1 MSYRHTSSAS
11 LLLTTSALIACPGDT
26 ATTSEPGSSSG
37 EPGTTGSSSSS
48 TGDVPTGTDDTPTT
62 TDPSTGATTGETTTS
77 GTTDASSSTG
87 DGLCHT
93 FLCGA
98 PASCCGADDDCVAG
112 TCVAGCASDVRC
124 GADLEICCADGEVCI
139 GGACTARLG
148 DCAGPGDC
156 DPPGHCDIALGKCIP
171 PPEDPT
177 CEYPKGQIGLT
188 AGWAFTSDEVTTMP
202 LVVDLDGDGVS
213 EVVVNSMRAKDK
225 PADYA
230 YGELICLDG
239 ATGEEIWRIADNPQ
253 NGKFGAHG
261 RTTLA
266 AGDVDGDE
274 RPDIIYPGRPEGT
287 NFISPIYAVDGDGVL
302 LWTSHNLNNTVAKI
316 RVQNG
321 APALA
326 NLDDDPMTE
335 IAYGAAIYDHD
346 GLLVWNQ
353 DENGGVFGSPHV
365 KNKPSMLLYSGGLPT
380 FADLTGDGHPELI
393 TGREA
398 WSIDWVSG
406 EPPDVTLTL
415 LWKDTSGF
423 AGDGWPAVAD
433 LDDNGTPEVVLVAYP
448 EIKVLDGETGKLWC
462 GVDPTGVVCANND
475 AKRTPP
481 FTIPGGNLGGPATIA
496 DFDRDGRPEFGLT
509 TGTTY
514 EVFDL
519 HRPGEVIVQPM
530 GESVPQ
536 AGAIFTRWRTPVQD
550 DSSAS
555 TGSTAFDLDADGA
568 AEVFYQDECRF
579 RVYDGPSGKTLLE
592 LPNSTA
598 TIHEY
603 PVISNVDADDDT
615 DLLIV
620 ANLSDPNPN
629 AKCLADDPMWAPRKG
644 VYLYHPTTAWA
655 PTRRGWT
662 NHAYHVTNV
671 ESDGNVPLSEQ
682 DNWTTPGLN
691 NFRQALGGYVLH
703 DAPDLQASLAVDLA
717 KCTDAFVL
725 RATVFNAGEL
735 GLAAGID
742 VTVYAGTDELG
753 AEIAT
758 LQTSEAIGP
767 GGSTVVETTIP
778 APVEPANYFVLVDPS
793 GLVGE
798 CFEENNGALVFG
810 AACPG

>member
-1 MSYRHTSSAS
+1 
-11 LLLTTSALIACPGDT
+11 
-26 ATTSEPGSSSG
+26 
-37 EPGTTGSSSSS
+37 
-48 TGDVPTGTDDTPTT
+48 
-62 TDPSTGATTGETTTS
+62 
-77 GTTDASSSTG
+77 
-87 DGLCHT
+87 
-93 FLCGA
+93 LCGA
-98 PASCCGADDDCVAG
+98 PAECCGADDDCVGA
-112 TCVAGCASDVRC
+112 TCVAGCASGVRC
-124 GADLEICCADGEVCI
+124 GADLAICCADGEACI
-139 GGACTARLG
+139 GGACTARQS

-156 DPPGHCDIALGKCIP
+156 DPGTYCDIALGKCVQLA
-171 PPEDPT
+171 EDPT
-177 CEYPKGQIGLT
+177 CEYPKGEVGLT
-188 AGWAFTSDEVTTMP
+188 PGWEFTSDEVTTMP

-213 EVVVNSMRAKDK
+213 EVLVNSMRAKDN
-225 PADYA
+225 PVDYA

-239 ATGEEIWRIADNPQ
+239 ATGEEIWRIANDPQ
-253 NGKFGAHG
+253 DGKFGPHG

-274 RPDIIYPGRPEGT
+274 RPDIIYPGRPEGN

-302 LWTSHNLNNTVAKI
+302 LWTSHNQNNTVARV

-353 DENGGVFGSPHV
+353 NNNGGVVGSPHI
-365 KNKPSMLLYSGGLPT
+365 KGMPNMLIYSGGLPT
-380 FADLTGDGHPELI
+380 FADLTGDGYPELI

-398 WSIDWVSG
+398 WTIDWVSG
-406 EPPDVTLTL
+406 DPPDVTLAL

-433 LDDNGTPEVVLVAYP
+433 LDQNGSPEVVLVAYP
-448 EIKVLDGETGKLWC
+448 EIKILDGETGKLWC
-462 GVDPTGVVCANND
+462 GVDSTGAACADDD
-475 AKRTPP
+475 AMRTPP
-481 FTIPGGNLGGPATIA
+481 LAIPGGNLGGPATIA

-509 TGTTY
+509 TGPTY

-519 HRPGEVIVQPM
+519 HRPGEVIVQPI

-550 DSSAS
+550 ISSAA
-555 TGSTAFDLDADGA
+555 TGSTAFDFDADGA
-568 AEVFYQDECRF
+568 ADVFYQDECYF
-579 RVYDGPSGKTLLE
+579 RVYDGPSGETLLE
-592 LPNSTA
+592 LANSTA

-603 PVISNVDADDDT
+603 PVVSNVDADDDT

-629 AKCLADDPMWAPRKG
+629 AKCAAADPMWAPRKG

-655 PTRRGWT
+655 PTRRAWT

-671 ESDGNVPLSEQ
+671 EPDGNVPLSEQ
-682 DNWTTPGLN
+682 DNWTSPGLN
-691 NFRQALGGYVLH
+691 NFRQALGGDVLRN
-703 DAPDLQASLAVDLA
+703 APDLQASLAVDLA
-717 KCTDAFVL
+717 ECTDSVVL

-742 VTVYAGTDELG
+742 VTFHAGTDQQG
-753 AEIAT
+753 AEIAA
-758 LQTSEAIGP
+758 LQTTEPIGP
-767 GGSTVVETTIP
+767 GGSTVVETTVP
-778 APVEPANYFVLVDPS
+778 APAEPANYFVLVDP
-793 GLVGE
+793 GDLVGE
-798 CFEENNGALVFG
+798 CFEQNNGALVLG
-810 AACPG
+810 AACPR